1 MTSFQG
7 SRRRHTPAK
16 SDPATSNPV
25 STESADLMALTQRI
39 QQEPELDA
47 AKVVDLNR
55 RLTAGEFEIDAH
67 KLAGKLLDLEQQ
79 FDP

>member
-1 MTSFQG
+1 
-7 SRRRHTPAK
+7 
-16 SDPATSNPV
+16 
-25 STESADLMALTQRI
+25 MALTQRI